1 MVSGKAGEQGQST
14 DADSVKSLH
23 EGSLMRLVSVL
34 ALTCVTVG
42 PVIGAAGCGYRLAG
56 RSNHL
61 PAELK
66 VLAVPA
72 FENRTMQFRV
82 EQKLTSAV
90 IREFISRTKYRV
102 VAEEDGADAVLRGEV
117 TRIAASPVVFDPATG
132 KASTVL
138 ITINA
143 KVSLSDRR
151 TRQILFRNEN
161 LVFRESY
168 EVTSDI
174 NSFFQEQEPAL
185 DRLAR
190 SFAAALVSTVLESF

>member
-1 MVSGKAGEQGQST
+1 MKLF
-14 DADSVKSLH
+14 SL
-23 EGSLMRLVSVL
+23 L
-34 ALTCVTVG
+34 ALACVTAG
-42 PVIGAAGCGYRLAG
+42 PAIGGAGCGYHLAG
-56 RSNHL
+56 RSNRL
-61 PAELK
+61 PADLK

-72 FENRTMQFRV
+72 FENRTMQFRL
-82 EQKLTSAV
+82 EQKLTAAV

-102 VAEEDGADAVLRGEV
+102 VTEEDGADAVLRGEV
-117 TRIAASPVVFDPATG
+117 TRIATTPVVFDPATG

-143 KVSLSDRR
+143 KVSLSDRH
-151 TRQILFRNEN
+151 TRQILFRNEK

-185 DRLAR
+185 DRLAHN
-190 SFAAALVSTVLESF
+190 FAAALVSTVLESF